1 MLPVPE
7 PPRSPTAIVPAQ
19 EPASGWKPGVVVGAA
34 VAGTVALNVVEIPG
48 VLASHWVPV
57 LLLATA
63 LMAALRWKRV
73 GVRRQLRSS
82 AAGKISEFGGGVY
95 GAMAVATL
103 LQLEAADLVE
113 DVASAGSLA
122 EFVGA
127 LDPGWL
133 MGQMMESIGFAIRA
147 GMWPWHW
154 FSDYGI
160 YAVLAAA
167 GAAVGLDALIKA
179 VSPRYRAHRE
189 EPAVAAGS

>member
-1 MLPVPE
+1 VLPLPE
-7 PPRSPTAIVPAQ
+7 PPRPPAAVVPAQ
-19 EPASGWKPGVVVGAA
+19 EPASAWKPAGVIGVA
-34 VAGTVALNVVEIPG
+34 VAGTVALNVADVPG

-63 LMAALRWKRV
+63 FMAAVRWKRT
-73 GVRRQLRSS
+73 GVRRQLRDS

-95 GAMAVATL
+95 GALAVATL

-113 DVASAGSLA
+113 DVASAGSLG

-127 LDPGWL
+127 LDVGWL

-147 GMWPWHW
+147 AMWPWHW
-154 FSDYGI
+154 FADYGF

-167 GAAVGLDALIKA
+167 GAAVGVDALIKI

-189 EPAVAAGS
+189 AAAVAGS